1 MTYTILDQYQCAAG
15 YDYVISVI
23 DATGAAVTQILHSCD
38 GQQVDADVW
47 IQGVLA
53 AQQAA
58 QQQQQQA
65 QPTDPTQGN

>member
-1 MTYTILDQYQCAAG
+1 MTYTILDQYQCADG
-15 YDYVISVI
+15 YDYVISVV
-23 DATGAAVTQILHSCD
+23 DATGAAATQILHSCD
-38 GQQVDADVW
+38 GQQSDADAW

-58 QQQQQQA
+58 QLAAQN